1 MQTCSSIQ
9 YNDEKQCI
17 ESIGRKPFEPEQL
30 YLTTL
35 PLQFFEGIDNHKPI
49 LTWAADSGQ
58 VFNEESAI
66 PAKMVLVEVFSALI
80 WLHLGSFEEIDLDR
94 DGVLTR
100 DEVRARIV
108 EIYGVNEADLV
119 VDNIMSVADLNEN
132 GTITPLEMMVVQFVA
147 TDILDHI
154 CTKELN
160 TMKNIAA
167 KVLGMHPSHDD
178 VKQIVEQIRDAMDS
192 TGDGKITR
200 DEAMKALGE
209 LADKEELLS

>member
-1 MQTCSSIQ
+1 
-9 YNDEKQCI
+9 
-17 ESIGRKPFEPEQL
+17 
-30 YLTTL
+30 
-35 PLQFFEGIDNHKPI
+35 
-49 LTWAADSGQ
+49 
-58 VFNEESAI
+58 
-66 PAKMVLVEVFSALI
+66 MVLVEVFSALI

-108 EIYGVNEADLV
+108 EIYDVNEADLV

-154 CTKELN
+154 CTKEELN

-178 VKQIVEQIRDAMDS
+178 VKQIVEQI
-192 TGDGKITR
+192 
-200 DEAMKALGE
+200 
-209 LADKEELLS
+209 